1 MAPFFET
8 KSQAWVFLGMI
19 YLGLG
24 LGVIYDVLGLLRKTK
39 NKGLTA
45 GADLLFFLLAG
56 GALTLALVMTG
67 QDGLRLYSLLGLA
80 CGGLLYMLGLRR
92 LVLGIAAFVEKRIV
106 QPAQAAMARHKEKR
120 ERRKL
125 ERIGRKQR
133 KRGEYVRK

>member
-8 KSQAWVFLGMI
+8 KTQAWVFLGMI

-24 LGVIYDVLGLLRKTK
+24 LGVVYDALGLLRKTK
-39 NKGLTA
+39 KKGLVVF
-45 GADLLFFLLAG
+45 ADVLFFLVVG
-56 GALTLALVMTG
+56 GVLTMALVISG

-80 CGGLLYMLGLRR
+80 CGGLIYMLGLHR

-106 QPAQAAMARHKEKR
+106 KPLQVVIAGYKEKR

-125 ERIGRKQR
+125 ERAGRKQE
-133 KRGEYVRK
+133 KNGEYVRK